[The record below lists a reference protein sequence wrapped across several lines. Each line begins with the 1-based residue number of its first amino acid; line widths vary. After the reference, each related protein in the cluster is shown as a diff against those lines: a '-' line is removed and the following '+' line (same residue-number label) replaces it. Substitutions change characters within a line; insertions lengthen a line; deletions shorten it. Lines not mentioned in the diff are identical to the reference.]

1 MWKSTDAGKSWQH
14 IGLEDTVKI
23 GSIVVDP
30 ADPNLV
36 LVSALGDTSRHGGGI
51 YRSTDGGQTWT
62 NVLKPAD
69 YDGTRD
75 LEYAYDD
82 PSVMLAA
89 TQGTG
94 GAAAAAAAARRS
106 CGRGANKGKRAAGVQ
121 G

>member
-1 MWKSTDAGKSWQH
+1 M
-14 IGLEDTVKI
+14 
-23 GSIVVDP
+23 
-30 ADPNLV
+30 
-36 LVSALGDTSRHGGGI
+36 

-62 NVLKPAD
+62 SVLKPAD

-94 GAAAAAAAARRS
+94 GFGFGSPTIRP
-106 CGRGANKGKRAAGVQ
+106 K
-121 G
+121 

>member
-1 MWKSTDAGKSWQH
+1 IRGSLGNGMWKSTDAGKSWQH

-23 GSIVVDP
+23 DSIVVDST
-30 ADPNLV
+30 DFNLV
-36 LVSALGDTSRHGGGI
+36 LASALGDTNHHGGGV

-75 LEYAYDD
+75 LQNAYDD
-82 PSVMLAA
+82 TSVMLAA

-94 GAAAAAAAARRS
+94 GF
-106 CGRGANKGKRAAGVQ
+106 GGGAPGHAGQ
-121 G
+121 AKTKPA